1 MHVCF
6 QAIVRFLREKK
17 HLIPIHMVKT
27 MSYEVS
33 HLGFQIEK
41 KPQHKPFRGQYNLYS
56 YQATIPSP
64 MWFQRRRFLKF

>member
-41 KPQHKPFRGQYNLYS
+41 KTTNLLEGNIIY
-56 YQATIPSP
+56 IPTKQQFHHQCGFKEEDS
-64 MWFQRRRFLKF
+64 